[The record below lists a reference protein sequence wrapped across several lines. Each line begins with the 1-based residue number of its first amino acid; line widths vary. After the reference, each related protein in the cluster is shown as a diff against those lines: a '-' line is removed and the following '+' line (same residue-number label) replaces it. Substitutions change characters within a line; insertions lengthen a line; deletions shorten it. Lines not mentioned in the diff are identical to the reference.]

1 MRMPMREA
9 GAMTTSNRP
18 FRRATLTD
26 AAELAELV
34 ELASE
39 GLALCLW
46 TQLAG
51 RGGDPW
57 EVGRSRVSGE
67 GGISYRNALI
77 AELSGKTVGA
87 VIGYPLGHKA
97 EPIEPALPALLVP
110 LHELMNMAPDTW
122 YVHALAAYPEHRGG
136 GLGTA
141 LLAQAGKRAA
151 DAAKPGLSLIVSDT
165 NTGARRLYER
175 NGFREVA
182 RRRMVKEGW
191 QHPGSEWVLMT
202 KRVASRSRHPVLL
215 QRRAD
220 LVEDRRVSCTGTS

>member
-1 MRMPMREA
+1 
-9 GAMTTSNRP
+9 MTTFDRP
-18 FRRATLTD
+18 FRRATLAD

-34 ELASE
+34 EFASE

-67 GGISYRNALI
+67 AGGISYRNALI
-77 AELSGKTVGA
+77 AELSGKTIGA
-87 VIGYPLGHKA
+87 VIGYPLGDKA
-97 EPIEPALPALLVP
+97 APIGPALPALLVP

-141 LLAQAGKRAA
+141 LLAQAGKLAA

-175 NGFREVA
+175 NGFREAA
-182 RRRMVKEGW
+182 RRRMVKERW

-202 KRVASRSRHPVLL
+202 KQAADHAS
-215 QRRAD
+215 
-220 LVEDRRVSCTGTS
+220 